1 MPAIIVTIKTLQPIL
16 ATSFQ
21 GDPNS
26 DVSYDYIPGSM
37 IRGAVIGRYLQHKK
51 LRELD
56 LADSETQRL
65 FFQPDHTRYLNAYL
79 VSQKKQHRTLPIP
92 RSWYKPK
99 DAEIK
104 EDKENTGTE
113 IHDLSLKQDNERKED
128 EETNICDRSLE
139 QDDEQESLKVIRDQ
153 FCVFEDNYVR
163 LYTPKRRINIHNSRD
178 RRKGRSSKREDQP
191 NSEGEIFRYDALD
204 AGQTFQSVILC
215 EEQDIDLLEQLLRE
229 PDLWLGGSRSA
240 GYGHT
245 RISHEIQNSWQE
257 FQPLGDEADVDAE
270 HLTITLLSDTLLRDA
285 NGQPSTDPALIAAA
299 INAVCRSS
307 LPTPEPKH
315 IFSSQT
321 YIGGFNRKWGLPLP
335 QVPALAAGTV
345 VVFENATLSEEQ
357 IQQLHWQGIG
367 DRRNEGF
374 GRVAINWHRQATL
387 QVKKPPKPQTTHQQ
401 PSISSPSLPLAQ
413 RMATQLLR
421 QKLDQLLK
429 TELDRRKLEIGNISN
444 SQLSRLQ
451 LIARRGLSS
460 EPASLQEVSE
470 FLHRD
475 NLTKTALEQFQKTRF
490 KQTNEPFYGWLQ
502 DRLKNPRS
510 WIAQPPE
517 VQLSTEVKATVD
529 DSLAAE
535 YTLKLIMAVAK
546 QATKEKQK

>member
-1 MPAIIVTIKTLQPIL
+1 MPVILVTIKTLQPIL

-37 IRGAVIGRYLQHKK
+37 IRGALIGRYLHHQG

-56 LADSETQRL
+56 LADPETQRL
-65 FFQPDHTRYLNAYL
+65 FFQSNNTRYLNAYL
-79 VSQKKQHRTLPIP
+79 VTKQEQHRTLPIP

-99 DAEIK
+99 DYEIA
-104 EDKENTGTE
+104 EDKV
-113 IHDLSLKQDNERKED
+113 IDVSDL
-128 EETNICDRSLE
+128 SLE

-153 FCVFEDNYVR
+153 FCIFEDGCVR
-163 LYTPKRRINIHNSRD
+163 LYTPARRINIHNTRD

-191 NSEGEIFRYDALD
+191 SSEGAIFRYDALD
-204 AGQTFQSVILC
+204 TGQIFQAVILC
-215 EEQDIDLLEQLLRE
+215 ENQDIEFFKQLLSQS
-229 PDLWLGGSRSA
+229 DLWLGGSRSA

-245 RISHEIQNSWQE
+245 QISHEIKDSWQE
-257 FQPLGDEADVDAE
+257 FEPLGDEENIDAE
-270 HLTITLLSDTLLRDA
+270 HLTITLLSDTLLRDT
-285 NGQPSTDPALIAAA
+285 NGQPSADPNLIVDA
-299 INAVCRSS
+299 IKATCGSE
-307 LPTPEPKH
+307 LPIPERNH
-315 IFSSQT
+315 IFCSQT

-345 VVFENATLSEEQ
+345 VVFENATLTDEQ

-367 DRRNEGF
+367 DHRNEGF
-374 GRVAINWHRQATL
+374 GRVAINWHRQAKL
-387 QVKKPPKPQTTHQQ
+387 QVKKPPKSQSASQQ
-401 PSISSPSLPLAQ
+401 PSINPASLPLAQ
-413 RMATQLLR
+413 RMAAQLLR

-429 TELDRRKLEIGNISN
+429 TEVDHRKLEIGNISN

-451 LIARRGLSS
+451 LVARRGISS
-460 EPASLQEVSE
+460 EPVNLQDICE
-470 FLHRD
+470 FLNRD

-490 KQTNEPFYGWLQ
+490 KQTNESFYSWLQ
-502 DRLKNPRS
+502 ERLKNPQS

-517 VQLSTEVKATVD
+517 IQLSTEVKATVD
-529 DSLAAE
+529 DSLAVE

-546 QATKEKQK
+546 QATKEKQR

>member
-1 MPAIIVTIKTLQPIL
+1 MPAILVTIKTLQPIL

-56 LADSETQRL
+56 LTDSETQRL
-65 FFQPDHTRYLNAYL
+65 FFQPNHTRYLNAYL
-79 VSQKKQHRTLPIP
+79 VSQKEQHRTLPIP

-99 DAEIK
+99 DAEIT
-104 EDKENTGTE
+104 EDKA
-113 IHDLSLKQDNERKED
+113 
-128 EETNICDRSLE
+128 TNIYDRSVE
-139 QDDEQESLKVIRDQ
+139 QDDEQESLKAIRDQ
-153 FCVFEDNYVR
+153 FCVFEDGHIR
-163 LYTPKRRINIHNSRD
+163 LYTPERRINIHNTRD
-178 RRKGRSSKREDQP
+178 RRKGRSSKREGQP
-191 NSEGEIFRYDALD
+191 HSEGEIFRYDALD

-215 EEQDIDLLEQLLRE
+215 EEQDIDLLEQLLNK

-245 RISHEIQNSWQE
+245 QISYEIQNSWQE
-257 FQPLGDEADVDAE
+257 FQPLGDEEDIDAE
-270 HLTITLLSDTLLRDA
+270 HLTITLLSDTLLRDE
-285 NGQPSTDPALIAAA
+285 NGQPSADPALITDA
-299 INAVCRSS
+299 INATCGSS
-307 LPTPEPKH
+307 LPTPEPEH

-321 YIGGFNRKWGLPLP
+321 FIGGFNRKWGLPLP

-345 VVFENATLSEEQ
+345 IVFENATLTEEQ

-429 TELDRRKLEIGNISN
+429 TELDRRKLEVGNISN

-460 EPASLQEVSE
+460 EPASLKEVSE
-470 FLHRD
+470 FLNRD

-490 KQTNEPFYGWLQ
+490 KQTNEPFYSWLQ

>member
-1 MPAIIVTIKTLQPIL
+1 MPAILVTIKTLQPIL

-51 LRELD
+51 VRELD
-56 LADSETQRL
+56 LTDSETQRL
-65 FFQPDHTRYLNAYL
+65 FFQSNHTRYLNAYL
-79 VSQKKQHRTLPIP
+79 VSQKGQRRTLPIP

-104 EDKENTGTE
+104 EDTVTKVY
-113 IHDLSLKQDNERKED
+113 DL
-128 EETNICDRSLE
+128 SLE
-139 QDDEQESLKVIRDQ
+139 QDDEQEFLKVIRDQ
-153 FCVFEDNYVR
+153 FCAFEDNYVR
-163 LYTPKRRINIHNSRD
+163 LYTPERRINIHNTRD
-178 RRKGRSSKREDQP
+178 RQKGRSSKREGQP
-191 NSEGEIFRYDALD
+191 NSEGEIFCYDALD
-204 AGQTFQSVILC
+204 AGQIFQSIILC

-245 RISHEIQNSWQE
+245 RISYEIQNSWQE
-257 FQPLGDEADVDAE
+257 FQALGDEADVDAD

-285 NGQPSTDPALIAAA
+285 NGQPSTDPTLIAAA
-299 INAVCRSS
+299 INAACGSS
-307 LPTPEPKH
+307 LPTPKPEH

-321 YIGGFNRKWGLPLP
+321 FVGGFNRKWGLPLP
-335 QVPALAAGTV
+335 QVPAARAGTV
-345 VVFENATLSEEQ
+345 IVFENATLTEEQ

-374 GRVAINWHRQATL
+374 GRVAINWHRQATF
-387 QVKKPPKPQTTHQQ
+387 QVKKPPKPQASHQQ
-401 PSISSPSLPLAQ
+401 PSISSSSLPLAQ

-429 TELDRRKLEIGNISN
+429 TELDRRKLEVGHISN

-451 LIARRGLSS
+451 LIAGRGLSS
-460 EPASLQEVSE
+460 EPASLQEVRE
-470 FLHRD
+470 FLKRD

-490 KQTNEPFYGWLQ
+490 KQTSELFYSWLQ
-502 DRLKNPRS
+502 NQLENPQG
-510 WIAQPPE
+510 WIIPTPE
-517 VQLSTEVKATVD
+517 VELSLEVKATVD

>member
-1 MPAIIVTIKTLQPIL
+1 MPAILVTIKALQPIL

-37 IRGAVIGRYLQHKK
+37 IRGAVIGRYLQHQE
-51 LRELD
+51 LGELD
-56 LADSETQRL
+56 LTDLETQKL
-65 FFQPDHTRYLNAYL
+65 FFQPNHTRYLNAHL
-79 VSQKKQHRTLPIP
+79 VSQKERHRTLPVP
-92 RSWYKPK
+92 RSWYKLK
-99 DAEIK
+99 DAEIT
-104 EDKENTGTE
+104 ENAG
-113 IHDLSLKQDNERKED
+113 
-128 EETNICDRSLE
+128 TNIYDLSLE
-139 QDDEQESLKVIRDQ
+139 QDDQQESLKVIRDG
-153 FCVFEDNYVR
+153 FCVFEDGFVR
-163 LYTPKRRINIHNSRD
+163 LYTPERRINIHNSRD

-191 NSEGEIFRYDALD
+191 SSEGAIFRYDALD
-204 AGQTFQSVILC
+204 TRQTFQSVILC
-215 EEQDIDLLEQLLRE
+215 EERNIEFFKQLLSQ

-245 RISHEIQNSWQE
+245 QIFCKIQDSWHE
-257 FQPLGDEADVDAE
+257 FQALGDKEDIDAE
-270 HLTITLLSDTLLRDA
+270 HLTITLLSDTLLRDV
-285 NGQPSTDPALIAAA
+285 NGQPTANPSLIAAA
-299 INAVCRSS
+299 INTACGSD
-307 LPTPEPKH
+307 LPMPESKH

-345 VVFENATLSEEQ
+345 VVFENAPLTEEQ
-357 IQQLHWQGIG
+357 MQQLHWQGIG

-374 GRVAINWHRQATL
+374 GRVAINWHRRAIL
-387 QVKKPPKPQTTHQQ
+387 QVKKPPKPQASHQQ

-429 TELDRRKLEIGNISN
+429 TELDRRKLEARNISN

-460 EPASLQEVSE
+460 EPASLQDVSE
-470 FLHRD
+470 FLNRD

-490 KQTNEPFYGWLQ
+490 KQTNEPFYSWLQ

-529 DSLAAE
+529 DSLATE

-546 QATKEKQK
+546 QAAKENQQ

>member
-1 MPAIIVTIKTLQPIL
+1 MPAILVTIKTLQPIL

-65 FFQPDHTRYLNAYL
+65 FFQPAHTRYLNAYL
-79 VSQKKQHRTLPIP
+79 VSQKEQHRTLPVP

-99 DAEIK
+99 DAEIT
-104 EDKENTGTE
+104 ED
-113 IHDLSLKQDNERKED
+113 RA
-128 EETNICDRSLE
+128 TNIYDRSLE

-153 FCVFEDNYVR
+153 FCVFEDKYVR
-163 LYTPKRRINIHNSRD
+163 LYTPERRINIHNTRD

-191 NSEGEIFRYDALD
+191 HSEGEIFRYDALD

-215 EEQDIDLLEQLLRE
+215 EEQDIDLLEQLLNK

-245 RISHEIQNSWQE
+245 QISYEIQNSWQE
-257 FQPLGDEADVDAE
+257 FQPLGDEEDLDADY
-270 HLTITLLSDTLLRDA
+270 LTITLLSDTLLRDA
-285 NGQPSTDPALIAAA
+285 NGQPSADPTLIAAA
-299 INAVCRSS
+299 INAVCGSA
-307 LPTPEPKH
+307 LPTPEPAH

-345 VVFENATLSEEQ
+345 TVFENATLTEEQ

-429 TELDRRKLEIGNISN
+429 TELDRRKLEVGNISN
-444 SQLSRLQ
+444 SQLSRLE
-451 LIARRGLSS
+451 LVARRGLSS
-460 EPASLQEVSE
+460 EPANLQDVGE

-490 KQTNEPFYGWLQ
+490 KQTNESFYSWLHNRLEDPQGWIIP
-502 DRLKNPRS
+502 K
-510 WIAQPPE
+510 PE
-517 VQLSTEVKATVD
+517 VELSSEVKATVD

-535 YTLKLIMAVAK
+535 YTLKLIMAIAK